1 MHETVEIKDEVL
13 KSIGLELMFCTPQRC
28 KNCDGIS
35 TIEISKRLG
44 LKPEIVK
51 KKLKILFD
59 AGVIRS
65 IGINPKLWKFDD
77 YSFQRMNIED
87 PYYRLLSDFSD
98 VDFDK
103 YFEY

>member
-1 MHETVEIKDEVL
+1 MYETIEIKDEVL
-13 KSIGLELMFCTPQRC
+13 KLVGLELMFCTPQKC
-28 KNCDGIS
+28 KSCDGIS
-35 TIEISKRLG
+35 TIELSKRLG

-59 AGVIRS
+59 AGVVRS

-77 YSFQRMNIED
+77 YSFQRMDVED
-87 PYYRLLSDFSD
+87 PYFRLLSDFEN

-103 YFEY
+103 YFQY

>member
-1 MHETVEIKDEVL
+1 MHETIEIKDEIL
-13 KSIGLELMFCTPQRC
+13 KSVGLELMFCTPQRC
-28 KNCDGIS
+28 KNDKGIS
-35 TIEISKRLG
+35 TVELSKRLG
-44 LKPEIVK
+44 LKPEVVK

-77 YSFQRMNIED
+77 YSFQRMDIED
-87 PYYRLLSDFSD
+87 PYYKLLSDFSD
-98 VDFDK
+98 VDFSK

>member
-1 MHETVEIKDEVL
+1 MEIQDDIL
-13 KSIGLELMFCTPQRC
+13 KTIGLELMFCTPQKC

-35 TIEISKRLG
+35 TIELAKKLG
-44 LKPEIVK
+44 LKVEVVK

-59 AGVIRS
+59 AGIIRS

-77 YSFQRMNIED
+77 YTFQRMDIED
-87 PYYRLLSDFSD
+87 PYYKLLSDFSD
-98 VDFDK
+98 VDFDQ